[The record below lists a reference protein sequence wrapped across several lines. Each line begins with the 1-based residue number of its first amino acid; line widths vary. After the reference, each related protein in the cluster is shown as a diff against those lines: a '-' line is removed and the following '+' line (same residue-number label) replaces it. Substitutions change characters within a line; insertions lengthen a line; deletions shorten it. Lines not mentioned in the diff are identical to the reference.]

1 MLRHM
6 QQRRADVVAAV
17 VKMWAMWRIK
27 NLTPS
32 YDVYLLEEQSIRF
45 HPSCIWNDRALG
57 FFWKGLP
64 QLEEQQQE
72 EEDV

>member
-1 MLRHM
+1 MYYGSGTVAHSELTHSAGSRWMLRHM

-45 HPSCIWNDRALG
+45 HPSCI
-57 FFWKGLP
+57 
-64 QLEEQQQE
+64 
-72 EEDV
+72 